1 MASRGNPIE
10 PRRPAPR
17 LYLVTPQDL
26 TGLAERLAHAVSAAD
41 VAAVLLR
48 LPEIGERTQINRVK
62 AMAPAVQDK
71 AVALLLEGHDDLAAR
86 AGADGAHLDGIDA
99 FTSALATLKPARIAG

>member
-1 MASRGNPIE
+1 
-10 PRRPAPR
+10 
-17 LYLVTPQDL
+17 
-26 TGLAERLAHAVSAAD
+26 VSAAD

-86 AGADGAHLDGIDA
+86 AGADGAHPDGIDA